1 MLHLRLYN
9 NVMHIWN
16 GFYLKK
22 CFLPI
27 KLKKL
32 CGNSETMTIPS
43 TMATASLRAPRPLFA
58 SSAPSLDT
66 KPYTAQYIPAP
77 GTKGK
82 RPGTI
87 NIEAG
92 HFRLTANIL
101 ERMTTVEA
109 ARNMPAGPGTQIL
122 SRLYASHPARPIKP
136 QYGYSFLGTLNN
148 SAKAMVP
155 IAEARHSIMISLY
168 GIAAS
173 KLQSDTVRS
182 VIIQKC
188 YGRRK

>member
-1 MLHLRLYN
+1 
-9 NVMHIWN
+9 
-16 GFYLKK
+16 
-22 CFLPI
+22 
-27 KLKKL
+27 
-32 CGNSETMTIPS
+32 MTIPS

-109 ARNMPAGPGTQIL
+109 ARKIPAGSGIHIL

-136 QYGYSFLGTLNN
+136 QYGYSFFGTLNN
-148 SAKAMVP
+148 SAKAIVP
-155 IAEARHSIMISLY
+155 IEEARHSIISSLY
-168 GIAAS
+168 CIAVS
-173 KLQSDTVRS
+173 KLHNSLVRS
-182 VIIQKC
+182 VVTRKY
-188 YGRRK
+188 YGRRI

>member
-27 KLKKL
+27 KLNIL
-32 CGNSETMTIPS
+32 WGNSETMIIPS
-43 TMATASLRAPRPLFA
+43 TMATASLSAPAPLFA

-92 HFRLTANIL
+92 HFEKFRTAFFQLLI
-101 ERMTTVEA
+101 VVVA
-109 ARNMPAGPGTQIL
+109 ADA
-122 SRLYASHPARPIKP
+122 P
-136 QYGYSFLGTLNN
+136 QF
-148 SAKAMVP
+148 
-155 IAEARHSIMISLY
+155 
-168 GIAAS
+168 
-173 KLQSDTVRS
+173 
-182 VIIQKC
+182 
-188 YGRRK
+188 